1 MGLEVYVKRIRVLV
15 KNKPAVAA
23 SPEDV
28 SGTRLQAR
36 PVPGSTFRQRIGF
49 PNRGSV
55 LGGNI
60 VVVKT
65 RRGFW
70 DIL

>member
-15 KNKPAVAA
+15 KNKPVVAV

-36 PVPGSTFRQRIGF
+36 PVPGSTFRQRIGV
-49 PNRGSV
+49 PKAAST
-55 LGGNI
+55 LI
-60 VVVKT
+60 VYA
-65 RRGFW
+65 
-70 DIL
+70 